1 MHVSEYSRGER
12 HPANDASPLQSFLR
26 GWRLYI
32 VLGVLATAA
41 IITWAGFTHAII
53 VEPGHHAVLID
64 KPQFLGSEG
73 VRAEPLKEG
82 RKLVWDTTTH
92 VLVRMQPQSF
102 SVKFDDLM
110 TSDNTPLDFESSIQY
125 RVTDAVKLVDRF
137 GLDGWFTNNVEPQ
150 YRTLVR
156 LAVKKHTMP
165 MIMSDVPTAQTID
178 DEVTAGLQKLI
189 KDSGLPIQLDGVSLG
204 RASPNEGLMAQMN
217 ETAAQ
222 QQRKKTLVEAEAAEI
237 QRKKEQIAKAA
248 ADNAYRNEMQLSP
261 DQFVQLE
268 AVKRYS
274 DACSKAG
281 STCLIS
287 VGGGD
292 TPPVVVGGRK

>member
-1 MHVSEYSRGER
+1 MHVSEYARGER
-12 HPANDASPLQSFLR
+12 HPANDASRLPTFLR
-26 GWRLYI
+26 GWGLYI
-32 VLGVLATAA
+32 TLGVLTLVAL
-41 IITWAGFTHAII
+41 ITWSGFTHAVI

-64 KPQFLGSEG
+64 KPQFVGSEG
-73 VRAEPLKEG
+73 VRPEPLKEG

-92 VLVRMQPQSF
+92 VMVRMQPQSF
-102 SVKFDDLM
+102 SIKFDDLM

-125 RVTDAVKLVDRF
+125 RVTDAVKLVDKF
-137 GLDGWFTNNVEPQ
+137 GIDGWFTNNIDPQ

-165 MIMSDVPTAQTID
+165 MIMSDVGTAQAID

-204 RASPNEGLMAQMN
+204 RASPNSELMAQMN
-217 ETAAQ
+217 ETSAQ

-237 QRKKEQIAKAA
+237 QRKKEQKAKAD

-268 AVKRYS
+268 AIRRYA
-274 DACSKAG
+274 DACSKGNHCIITVGSGKTPTIALPAG
-281 STCLIS
+281 
-287 VGGGD
+287 
-292 TPPVVVGGRK
+292 K